1 MRLPEAQIPAWFSAM
16 DTDGNKM
23 VNKTELNKSE
33 KRFLALCY
41 LPEYM
46 FEEEFFKLA
55 DQNPEDGNVTL
66 AEQEAAIEVL

>member
-1 MRLPEAQIPAWFSAM
+1 
-16 DTDGNKM
+16 
-23 VNKTELNKSE
+23 
-33 KRFLALCY
+33 
-41 LPEYM
+41 M